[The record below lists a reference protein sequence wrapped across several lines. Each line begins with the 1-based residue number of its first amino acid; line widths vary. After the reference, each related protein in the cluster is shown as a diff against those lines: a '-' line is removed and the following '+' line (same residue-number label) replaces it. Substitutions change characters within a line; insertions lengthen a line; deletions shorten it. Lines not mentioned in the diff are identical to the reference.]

1 MYLVNCSHMVIKLI
15 VNIIAIGKY
24 VTKKVELNVQSEINI
39 VRSLK
44 FFLFF
49 IAKIIETINKMV
61 MMKTIPTPRIK
72 NKNVIPKLINKFNM
86 SSNSI

>member
-24 VTKKVELNVQSEINI
+24 VTIKVELNVQSEINI
-39 VRSLK
+39 VLSLK